1 MKNMDISNR
10 QEAIAAGV
18 KLFGSSE
25 WQTICKASNQSEGW
39 MKTTQAMHI
48 LGAGCLVKV
57 TTQQLN
63 PDSNSYSLSEALT
76 FVPGVGVL
84 GQCDRDGRVLDN
96 SFVLDGGCH
105 RLVESIGPDDTVGI
119 DLEDEIRKSAKDQ
132 LPDPGPETFL
142 NDQTVGEPITTD
154 DTAEHPDGDQND
166 TRPVEGPV
174 VEEGG
179 A

>member
-18 KLFGSSE
+18 KIFGSSE
-25 WQTICKASNQSEGW
+25 WQTICKASNQAEGW

-48 LGAGCLVKV
+48 LGAGSLVKV

-63 PDSNSYSLSEALT
+63 PDSNSYSLAEALT

-84 GQCDRDGRVLDN
+84 GQCDHDGRVIDN

-105 RLVESIGPDDTVGI
+105 RLVESIGPDDPIPGF
-119 DLEDEIRKSAKDQ
+119 DLEGEIKRSAKEQ
-132 LPDPGPETFL
+132 LSDPGPETFV

-154 DTAEHPDGDQND
+154 EAAGHPDGDQND
-166 TRPVEGPV
+166 TRPVQGPV
-174 VEEGG
+174 DGG